1 MCPALAAPMLPSVNP
16 SVIFQKLDDGAVL
29 FAPETEFY
37 FGLNAVGA
45 LVWEMLPPRHASL
58 EALCAS
64 LTATFPDIAPSVI
77 RSDVEE
83 LLEQLVAEGLL
94 LRPDPRGTDAAAA
107 S

>member
-1 MCPALAAPMLPSVNP
+1 MRPVLVEPMLPSANP

-29 FAPETEFY
+29 FAPDTELY

-45 LVWEMLPPRHASL
+45 LVWDLLPPRSGSL
-58 EALCAS
+58 DELCAMLS
-64 LTATFPDIAPSVI
+64 ATFPDVAASTI
-77 RSDVEE
+77 RTDVEE

-94 LRPDPRGTDAAAA
+94 RRPDARGTDAAAA

>member
-1 MCPALAAPMLPSVNP
+1 MCPTLAAPMLPSVNP

-29 FAPETEFY
+29 FAPETEMY

-45 LVWEMLPPRHASL
+45 LVWEQLPPRHASL
-58 EALCAS
+58 DALCES
-64 LTATFPDIAPSVI
+64 LTAMFPDIALDTV
-77 RSDVEE
+77 RADVEE
-83 LLEQLVAEGLL
+83 LLEQLITEGLL